1 MSKIVWT
8 GKVMKET
15 KLILIMERSENN
27 FRVVKCLSS
36 SEKLVDEHLITGH
49 SELFD
54 TISFNIKLFR
64 E

>member
-15 KLILIMERSENN
+15 KRILIMERSENN
-27 FRVVKCLSS
+27 FRVVKWLSS
-36 SEKLVDEHLITGH
+36 SEKLVEHLITGH

-54 TISFNIKLFR
+54 TISFNIKFFR